1 MYIQNRVNFTLDDML
16 GEFNF
21 SKRKA
26 QMILKELRE
35 TSKKFGFN
43 IETKRGER
51 YSYNIIDEE
60 LHKSFLTQLETINS
74 DIYDYYNLPT
84 FEDGVLSIKITQGSD
99 GDYNGGDYKVY
110 YSKDYGDSWSLEK

>member
-1 MYIQNRVNFTLDDML
+1 MEEKLGKIYFGMGDEKKIFKTSSQIKFISENIGFLTMPSAGGETSEMYITKDGGNS
-16 GEFNF
+16 FN
-21 SKRKA
+21 K
-26 QMILKELRE
+26 
-35 TSKKFGFN
+35 
-43 IETKRGER
+43 
-51 YSYNIIDEE
+51 
-60 LHKSFLTQLETINS
+60 LEIINS